1 MSQRARV
8 VVLLVV
14 TVVVLGLTAGYFV
27 WSAGHDDQSG
37 SRAAPARVP
46 VDELADRPRIVF
58 RNTAIGPEYGRVAM
72 VALADPAGPRAVTR
86 TACDRVDA
94 VQDTTLCL
102 RAVSGITSTYEVIAQ
117 RDGSELFDLERPG
130 VPSRARLSPDGT
142 MSASTAFVGGDSY
155 LTAGFSTRTYITSL
169 PTGRGLHVEDFALT
183 HHGRR
188 VAPVERNYW
197 GVTFVDDDT
206 FYVTVSFGGDTWLA
220 RGSVR
225 DRTVETIRDAAE
237 CPSVSPDHTR
247 VAYKKRQGSGG
258 WRVAVL
264 DLASRQETLLPERRS
279 VDDQVAWLDDDT
291 VLYALPLTG
300 RLGGESDVW
309 AMAADGSSRPR
320 LLIKQAASPAVV
332 RVSR

>member
-14 TVVVLGLTAGYFV
+14 TVVVLGVTAGYLV
-27 WSAGHDDQSG
+27 RSAGQDETAT
-37 SRAAPARVP
+37 RAAPARVP
-46 VDELADRPRIVF
+46 VDELARRPRIVF

-72 VALADPAGPRAVTR
+72 VALDDPSGPRAVTR

-117 RDGSELFDLERPG
+117 RDGSEVFDVERPG
-130 VPSRARLSPDGT
+130 IPSRARLSPDGT

-155 LTAGFSTRTYITSL
+155 LSAGFSTRTFVTPL
-169 PTGRGLHVEDFALT
+169 ATGRGLHVEDFALT
-183 HHGRR
+183 HRGRR
-188 VAPVERNYW
+188 IAPVERNYW
-197 GVTFVDDDT
+197 GVTFVDDDA

-220 RGSVR
+220 RGSIR
-225 DRTVETIRDAAE
+225 GRTVETIRDAAE

-264 DLASRQETLLPERRS
+264 DLASRTETLLPERRS

-320 LLIKQAASPAVV
+320 LLIEQAASPAVV